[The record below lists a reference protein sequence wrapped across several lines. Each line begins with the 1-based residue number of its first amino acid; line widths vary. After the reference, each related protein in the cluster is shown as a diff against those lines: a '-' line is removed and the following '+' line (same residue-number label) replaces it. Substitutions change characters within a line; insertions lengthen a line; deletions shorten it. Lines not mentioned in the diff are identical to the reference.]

1 MISLITISCR
11 NNMKKILAFSLIE
24 LMISLIT
31 ISCIAAAF
39 TPVITK
45 RLKKSAV
52 TMGLS
57 EVTVQCQKFGSSCS
71 LCYSDKCIACSKYCN
86 EDEYKNVGKCECE
99 LCSERSEGCIRCDA
113 TSCRKCSAGYGLSDG
128 KCAKCTAGY
137 YSDGTTP
144 CKPCPKGQ
152 YQNAIGQSSCKSCEV
167 TKYQD
172 EEGKSSCKVCPG
184 GSYQDSVGQATC
196 KTCLE
201 DNYCINGSKYACA
214 QNTGANSGS
223 ATCTACSSVLGA
235 CVECSNLSQCT
246 KCSSGY
252 YINSSNT
259 CTKCEAGFYCNGTSK
274 AQCSA
279 GKYSSAGASSC
290 STCPAG
296 KYSSA
301 GATVCSSCQAGK
313 WSSAG
318 ASSCYT
324 CSAGW
329 ACNGSSTYQ
338 CPAGWYAPAGASGCT
353 QCPAGT
359 YSAAGASGCFACSS
373 KWAYCTSCNNSAC
386 TACSSGYVLN
396 GSGGCK
402 SAEPSQADCNAI
414 GDWLLFIPA
423 ANNAGTPVCA
433 TMFNVSPLHYGYTA
447 QVNYVNQGTWASN
460 NVCWKLTNY
469 GCTTYSSYSGCG
481 RVVCDKEAALN
492 ICSSMVYGGRS
503 WRLPTF
509 AELGAWVANKSTLQS
524 LRVCVGDRL
533 YNKDPFYD
541 ICGGEGGCLRSGS
554 DGWCAPHNIHGQD
567 AQISLSDDYLYGPYN
582 SVGLLRFGFS
592 VRCVTPLR

>member
-1 MISLITISCR
+1 
-11 NNMKKILAFSLIE
+11 
-24 LMISLIT
+24 MISLIT

-172 EEGKSSCKVCPG
+172 EEGKSSCKVCPNG
-184 GSYQDSVGQATC
+184 TYQDAAGQTTC

-223 ATCTACSSVLGA
+223 ATCTACSSVIGA

-259 CTKCEAGFYCNGTSK
+259 CTKCEAGFYCNGISK
-274 AQCSA
+274 AQCAA
-279 GKYSSAGASSC
+279 GKYSPAGASGC
-290 STCPAG
+290 TTCPAG
-296 KYSSA
+296 KYSQA
-301 GATVCSSCQAGK
+301 GATACSSCQAGK
-313 WSSAG
+313 WSAAG

-329 ACNGSSTYQ
+329 ACDGTSTYQ
-338 CPAGWYAPAGASGCT
+338 CPAGWYAAAGSSGCKP
-353 QCPAGT
+353 CAGGT
-359 YSAAGASGCFACSS
+359 YSAAGASSCFACSS

-386 TACSSGYVLN
+386 TACSSGYVVSN
-396 GSGGCK
+396 GTCIK
-402 SAEPSQADCNAI
+402 NNLSQADCNAI
-414 GDWLLFIPA
+414 RGDLLFVSLGTDSSHAICVQKYNENGDNSTWGVANLTPIPPHGSCPTGKCKYHLSTQYGYSNCNMSVVSGSPYGYA
-423 ANNAGTPVCA
+423 GCERWVVKGDYADQICATITSYNGARFRLPNYNELVVISNYYAKALELCVGRNNSYYNWCGNGGGCYSGSNYECLPWLVHGSDAFIHADGTGYPAGVLIYADVSINGMGGAWYKGLAGT
-433 TMFNVSPLHYGYTA
+433 
-447 QVNYVNQGTWASN
+447 
-460 NVCWKLTNY
+460 
-469 GCTTYSSYSGCG
+469 
-481 RVVCDKEAALN
+481 
-492 ICSSMVYGGRS
+492 I
-503 WRLPTF
+503 
-509 AELGAWVANKSTLQS
+509 
-524 LRVCVGDRL
+524 
-533 YNKDPFYD
+533 
-541 ICGGEGGCLRSGS
+541 
-554 DGWCAPHNIHGQD
+554 
-567 AQISLSDDYLYGPYN
+567 
-582 SVGLLRFGFS
+582 
-592 VRCVTPLR
+592 RCVVDIYK

>member
-1 MISLITISCR
+1 
-11 NNMKKILAFSLIE
+11 
-24 LMISLIT
+24 MISLIT

-57 EVTVQCQKFGSSCS
+57 EVTVQCEKFGSNCS

-86 EDEYKNVGKCECE
+86 ENEYKNVGKCVCE
-99 LCSERSEGCIRCDA
+99 PCSERSEGCIRCDEK
-113 TSCRKCSAGYGLSDG
+113 SCRKCAAGFGLSSG
-128 KCAKCTAGY
+128 KCTKCGPGY
-137 YSDGTTP
+137 YSDGTSE

-152 YQNAIGQSSCKSCEV
+152 YQDASGQSSCKPCE
-167 TKYQD
+167 TAKYQD
-172 EEGKSSCKVCPG
+172 EEGKATCKICPD
-184 GSYQDSVGQATC
+184 GSYQDATSQSSC
-196 KTCLE
+196 KNCPE
-201 DNYCINGSKYACA
+201 DNYCKNGTKYACA
-214 QNTGANSGS
+214 QKAGANPGS
-223 ATCTACSSVLGA
+223 AACTTCSSVIGA
-235 CVECSNLSQCT
+235 CLECTNLSKCT
-246 KCSSGY
+246 QCSSGY

-259 CTKCEAGFYCNGTSK
+259 CTKCEAGFYCNGISK
-274 AQCSA
+274 AQCAA
-279 GKYSSAGASSC
+279 GKYSPAGASGC
-290 STCPAG
+290 TTCPAG
-296 KYSSA
+296 KYSQA

-313 WSSAG
+313 WSAAG

-329 ACNGSSTYQ
+329 ACDGTSTYQ
-338 CPAGWYAPAGASGCT
+338 CPAGWYAVAGSSGCKP
-353 QCPAGT
+353 CAGGT
-359 YSAAGASGCFACSS
+359 YSAAGASSCFACSS

-414 GDWLLFIPA
+414 GEWLLFIPA

-447 QVNYVNQGTWASN
+447 QVNYVNQWTWASN
-460 NVCWKLTNY
+460 NVCWMLTNH
-469 GCTTYSSYSGCG
+469 GCSTYSSYSGCG

-503 WRLPTF
+503 WRLPTL
-509 AELGAWVANKSTLQS
+509 AELARWTGNTSILKN
-524 LRVCVGDRL
+524 LRACVSHKL
-533 YNKDPFYD
+533 YNKEPYYD
-541 ICGGEGGCLRSGS
+541 ICAGEGGCQRSGS
-554 DGWCAPHNIHGQD
+554 NGWCGPYILHGQD
-567 AQISLSDDYLYGPYN
+567 GHLNLDAEYAYGTYLDPM
-582 SVGLLRFGFS
+582 LLRNGFS